1 MEDAA
6 NRYFKILLGIAIG
19 VLFIWL
25 GVTGKFGSLLGA
37 MITPDAMMEGTPS
50 NFSGTPGAPF

>member
-6 NRYFKILLGIAIG
+6 NRYLKVLLGIALG

-25 GVTGKFGSLLGA
+25 GVTGRLGSLLGA
-37 MITPDAMMEGTPS
+37 MITPDAMVEGTVS
-50 NFSGTPGAPF
+50 SSTSSSPGVF